1 MVHEDL
7 DDKVPSI
14 LIYIICFERQNQ
26 NIQQNSHRF
35 KILMEFVG
43 QILIELETSSIQGF
57 PELKAWCPFGSDLCK
72 HTGNHSVTTEA
83 CTSLARSVW
92 YGGLEA
98 HWSYLRYATADIF
111 NQHFLKNDC
120 ISIQFLLKF
129 QISCANR

>member
-43 QILIELETSSIQGF
+43 QILIE
-57 PELKAWCPFGSDLCK
+57 
-72 HTGNHSVTTEA
+72 
-83 CTSLARSVW
+83 
-92 YGGLEA
+92 
-98 HWSYLRYATADIF
+98 
-111 NQHFLKNDC
+111 
-120 ISIQFLLKF
+120 
-129 QISCANR
+129 